1 MGKVKRPPAARNR
14 KPGAHDMQWK
24 NADGC
29 SVNGVLVQA
38 PLVLSGPYTIS
49 CRDECFTLSY
59 RPPGEIWAL
68 GSHSTLEA
76 AQATAERHARG
87 EVTATKVWPHHSGWP
102 LEAARSA
109 VRARKGKRAQARQR
123 ELELDI
129 EDFGT

>member
-1 MGKVKRPPAARNR
+1 
-14 KPGAHDMQWK
+14 MQWT

-29 SVNGVLVQA
+29 HVNGILVQA

-49 CRDECFTLSY
+49 CRHECFTLSY
-59 RPPGEIWAL
+59 RPPGEIYAL
-68 GSHSTLEA
+68 GAHSTLEA
-76 AQATAERHARG
+76 AQVTAGGHARG

-102 LEAARSA
+102 IVADRPA
-109 VRARKGKRAQARQR
+109 VRDRKGKRAQARQR